1 MRYSVDVNGQMIAV
15 DVSPDGVRV
24 EGGAVLDA
32 ELLTSALSPLTRL
45 RVGTAVYEILVRQ
58 GAEPGRLTV
67 IIGHDRFAV
76 EALDERTRAV
86 RSLTVARR
94 GALGSAALRAPMPGL
109 VVRVYV
115 VPGERVQA
123 GQPLVAMEAMKMENE
138 LRAPAAGT
146 IKSVPVSVGNAV
158 EKGALLAELE

>member
-1 MRYSVDVNGQMIAV
+1 MRYSVDVNGQVIAV
-15 DVSPDGVRV
+15 DVSPDAVRV
-24 EGGAVLDA
+24 DGAALDA
-32 ELLTSALSPLTRL
+32 ELLASTGSPLARL
-45 RVGTAVYEILVRQ
+45 RVGAAVYEILLRQ
-58 GAEPGRLTV
+58 CAEPGRLTV

-76 EALDERTRAV
+76 EALDERARAV

-94 GALGSAALRAPMPGL
+94 AALGPAPLRAPMPGL

-138 LRAPAAGT
+138 LRAPAAAT
-146 IKSVPVSVGNAV
+146 VKSVPVSVGSAV